1 MQLHQGIL
9 KRIED
14 KIKEDERQEIE
25 RQRVEQ
31 NKLRWARIGAL
42 GLIQSQ
48 YKLIN

>member
-31 NKLRWARIGAL
+31 NKLRWAKIGDY
-42 GLIQSQ
+42 GLIQNQ
-48 YKLIN
+48 YKLID